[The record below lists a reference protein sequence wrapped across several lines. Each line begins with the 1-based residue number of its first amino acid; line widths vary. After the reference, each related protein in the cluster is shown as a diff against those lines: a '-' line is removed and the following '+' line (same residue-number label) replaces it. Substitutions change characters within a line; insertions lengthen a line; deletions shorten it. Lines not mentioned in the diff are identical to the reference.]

1 MLTMPFTGREPD
13 PPSRGL
19 RAPGNAPMLRR
30 MNTDVLIAW
39 LHYLAFMVLFAAL
52 TAEHLLTKKPLTAPE
67 LRRVVILDAV
77 AGISFVLVVV
87 TGVLKLLHYGKGM
100 GYYMKIGWFH
110 AKLTLV
116 VLVFLVSLYPTFTFM
131 RTRSRAGELPTGE
144 TIDLPNGVRHALRL
158 QLLLV
163 VLIPLF
169 AAAVARGAGQF
180 E

>member
-1 MLTMPFTGREPD
+1 M
-13 PPSRGL
+13 
-19 RAPGNAPMLRR
+19 NA
-30 MNTDVLIAW
+30 DVLVAW
-39 LHYLAFMVLFAAL
+39 LHYVGFMVLFAAL

-67 LRRVVILDAV
+67 LRRVTILDAV
-77 AGISFVLVVV
+77 YGVSFVVVFI
-87 TGVLKLLHYGKGM
+87 TGVLKLLYYGKGM

-116 VLVFLVSLYPTFTFM
+116 VLVFLISLYPTFTFIK
-131 RTRSRAGELPTGE
+131 TRNHALKLPEGE
-144 TIDLPNGVRHALRL
+144 TVDLPKGVKHALRV

-169 AAAVARGAGQF
+169 AAAVARAVGQF